1 VDHADIRPDPAREP
15 LRSEARLMTLYPRGF
30 TLQLLSA
37 REPGSAQRFIRQ
49 RELQGLALP
58 FRFIRDGKQWT
69 AVVYGSYE
77 SRGEAR
83 STIGALKPRL
93 KDTEPWIRPLA
104 DVQAAIRAVWRQE
117 EAMELKGSVE

>member
-1 VDHADIRPDPAREP
+1 
-15 LRSEARLMTLYPRGF
+15 
-30 TLQLLSA
+30 
-37 REPGSAQRFIRQ
+37 
-49 RELQGLALP
+49 
-58 FRFIRDGKQWT
+58 
-69 AVVYGSYE
+69 VVYGSYE